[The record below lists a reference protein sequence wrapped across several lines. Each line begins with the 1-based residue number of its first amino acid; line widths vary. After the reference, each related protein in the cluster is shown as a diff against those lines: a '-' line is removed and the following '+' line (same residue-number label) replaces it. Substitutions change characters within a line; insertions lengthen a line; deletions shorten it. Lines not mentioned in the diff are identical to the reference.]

1 LHFGV
6 DCNRESM
13 IPLLLEHKADVN
25 IQLKVMRGLRVN
37 AWGRLGLRLRAM
49 VFGDDV

>member
-1 LHFGV
+1 
-6 DCNRESM
+6 M

-25 IQLKVMRGLRVN
+25 IQDKVMRGLRVN

-49 VFGDDV
+49 VFGDEVWVQKERP